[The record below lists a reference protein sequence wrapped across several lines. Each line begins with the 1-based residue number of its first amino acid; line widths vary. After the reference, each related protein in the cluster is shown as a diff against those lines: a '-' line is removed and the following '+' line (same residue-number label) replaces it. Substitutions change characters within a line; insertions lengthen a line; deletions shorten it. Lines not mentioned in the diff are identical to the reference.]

1 MCENKIYQCVGLIS
15 SLILCSVAIHSVV
28 HIYMPWNKKGN
39 NNPKTAMPHLS
50 SPPRVKNVTTST
62 IEIEWEGAYHGDGP
76 VCGFIVEI
84 KPHGSMSWTRV
95 GFVSFDEDE
104 NDFEYTIERLEADAL
119 YDISVLILNCSG
131 GAGERGPEISQST
144 EDIAL
149 PHLSSPPRVKNVT
162 TSTIEI
168 EWKGYYDGDGPVCGF
183 IVELMPPAS
192 ESWTRVGFVPFDE
205 DEYDFEYTIERLDA
219 GALYGINVIIL
230 HCSGGEGERG
240 REISQS
246 TEDHEPTSLST
257 STTPPCRA
265 GCIIALPALSSIVF
279 LQLVILI
286 CRCVI

>member
-1 MCENKIYQCVGLIS
+1 M
-15 SLILCSVAIHSVV
+15 
-28 HIYMPWNKKGN
+28 
-39 NNPKTAMPHLS
+39 
-50 SPPRVKNVTTST
+50 
-62 IEIEWEGAYHGDGP
+62 
-76 VCGFIVEI
+76 
-84 KPHGSMSWTRV
+84 
-95 GFVSFDEDE
+95 
-104 NDFEYTIERLEADAL
+104 
-119 YDISVLILNCSG
+119 
-131 GAGERGPEISQST
+131 
-144 EDIAL
+144 

-168 EWKGYYDGDGPVCGF
+168 EWKGAYHGDGPVCGF
-183 IVELMPPAS
+183 IVELLPPSSTSWTRVGFVLFDEDEDDFEYTIERLDAGALYGISVLILNCSGGEGARGPEIRQLTKDYALPRLSTPLRVKNVTTSTIEIEWKGYYDGDGPACGFIVELMPPTS

-219 GALYGINVIIL
+219 GAFYGIRVIIL
-230 HCSGGEGERG
+230 HCSGREGGRG

-246 TEDHEPTSLST
+246 TEDQEPTSLST